1 MILDILGFFVREFS
15 QVFIPL
21 NREQVFFLVVAIFA
35 GRHEIALGA
44 LSAPYQGNDM
54 VHGQLRRID
63 LPAAIVTD
71 PFRNPSL
78 PPCRLP
84 QSPGPLLLVIDLLL
98 IYFDLK

>member
-44 LSAPYQGNDM
+44 LSAPYKRDDM
-54 VHGQLRRID
+54 VHG
-63 LPAAIVTD
+63 
-71 PFRNPSL
+71 
-78 PPCRLP
+78 
-84 QSPGPLLLVIDLLL
+84 
-98 IYFDLK
+98 